1 MKDPAFL
8 FYSNDFLSGTVLMSN
23 EEVGIYIK
31 LLCIQH
37 QQGYLSSED
46 MTDMGA
52 TKKILNKF
60 KQDEN
65 GNYYNERLKYEAN
78 KRKNYTESRRNN
90 LKNAHMSSHM
100 ETHMDDHME
109 NENINENINIT
120 ENEIKDNRGM
130 GEEGI
135 EILENWETQFNDFY
149 SKYPRK
155 VKKQDV
161 KKWFKK
167 NKPSSELFSSM
178 MNSLEQFRGSKDWLK
193 DNGQYIPYPSTWL
206 NQKRWEDEDI
216 EDNQPMS
223 ALQRA
228 WNRGVENG

>member
-109 NENINENINIT
+109 NENINENKNINK
-120 ENEIKDNRGM
+120 IKDNSKKGYK
-130 GEEGI
+130 GKKEEEKI
-135 EILENWETQFNDFY
+135 HFAEFVAMTNTEYEKLVSAY
-149 SKYPRK
+149 SKDFADQCITILDNYK
-155 VKKQDV
+155 
-161 KKWFKK
+161 
-167 NKPSSELFSSM
+167 
-178 MNSLEQFRGSKDWLK
+178 GSKRQDL
-193 DNGQYIPYPSTWL
+193 
-206 NQKRWEDEDI
+206 
-216 EDNQPMS
+216 
-223 ALQRA
+223 
-228 WNRGVENG
+228 